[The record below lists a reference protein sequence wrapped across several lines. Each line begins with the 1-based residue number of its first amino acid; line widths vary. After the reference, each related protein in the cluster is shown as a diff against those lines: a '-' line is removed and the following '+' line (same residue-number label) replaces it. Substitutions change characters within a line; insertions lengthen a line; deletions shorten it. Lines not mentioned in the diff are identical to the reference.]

1 MKVHLLE
8 QHIDSF
14 LAQQIQASDT
24 GWFFPHTLVHRF
36 HTQWQSLSDKG
47 LKATY
52 DECLRSDISSRW
64 WKGDHYRPKEMM
76 LELIEADSELAMIAW
91 KDLQQMQASLE
102 GRVSR
107 FGYYC
112 DQLLE
117 IHRSRHID
125 SIDSWHHQDAAI
137 ISLYLAGLFP
147 ETYTLYPGLVGFQNF
162 CKAVGSPDIPK
173 VDDLER
179 YMKVAKIVFT
189 FLQKNAQFEKFVL
202 KRNAPGTKIP
212 LLPFQVTFEVIVFAG
227 KQVTR

>member
-1 MKVHLLE
+1 MTGADRVAK
-8 QHIDSF
+8 QA
-14 LAQQIQASDT
+14 AQPDAISAK
-24 GWFFPHTLVHRF
+24 HRQ
-36 HTQWQSLSDKG
+36 T
-47 LKATY
+47 
-52 DECLRSDISSRW
+52 
-64 WKGDHYRPKEMM
+64 P
-76 LELIEADSELAMIAW
+76 ELAMIAW

-202 KRNAPGTKIP
+202 KRNAPGTRIT
-212 LLPFQVTFEVIVFAG
+212 LLPFQATYEVIVFAG